1 MRFLHWLWSSVI
13 CQQCM
18 VEVIHEVSEV
28 VTPEVIHDSYDLA
41 TSVLHGDIPGAL
53 IAGTHLVEDLQHP
66 HSES

>member
-41 TSVLHGDIPGAL
+41 NSALHGDLVGVYV
-53 IAGTHLVEDLQHP
+53 AGKHLVHDLEHGN
-66 HSES
+66 SDS